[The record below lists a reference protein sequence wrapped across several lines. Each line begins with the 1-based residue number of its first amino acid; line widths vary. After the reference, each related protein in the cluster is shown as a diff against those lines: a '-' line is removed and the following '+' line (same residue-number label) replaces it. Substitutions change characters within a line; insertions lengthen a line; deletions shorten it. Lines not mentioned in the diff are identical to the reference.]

1 VPDDAPDTSD
11 CTTVQAKVVPETL
24 LVKAIDGD
32 EPEQIVFDD
41 GLGSTF
47 GIGYTVIR
55 TVLVVPAH
63 PAAVGVT
70 V

>member
-1 VPDDAPDTSD
+1 MSD
-11 CTTVQAKVVPETL
+11 CTTVQANVVPETL

-32 EPEQIVFDD
+32 VPEQIVFDA

-47 GIGYTVIR
+47 GIGLIVII
-55 TVLVVPAH
+55 TVLVEPAH

-70 V
+70 A